1 MSWLERLHRATEELA
16 EGESDPW
23 RRLLERALPANVMSI
38 SSVALLD
45 LVDVPATTGNCR
57 RLALTMR
64 AMGWVG
70 LKSRRLAP
78 GGWRTTTCRG
88 WARPLREL
96 RRPGMA
102 AHRSLST
109 RYQGVEQ

>member
-1 MSWLERLHRATEELA
+1 MSFIGELRRAEAGLRDDA
-16 EGESDPW
+16 DPW
-23 RRLLERALPANVMSI
+23 RRVLERAVPGNVTSI

-45 LVDVPATTGNCR
+45 LVGVPPTTGNCR

-70 LKSRRLAP
+70 LKSRQLAP

-88 WARPLREL
+88 WSRPFREVRL
-96 RRPGMA
+96 TSRGPQTWSLG
-102 AHRSLST
+102 SLS
-109 RYQGVEQ
+109 R